1 YLNLPTETP
10 KVDVDAFNGWYL
22 ALLGNV
28 YQVSSW
34 RRPFD
39 LPISF
44 EAIGVGL
51 FGLFA
56 LGMTGLIWRQSA
68 RTGEYADPYMAAA
81 VLSLGMFM
89 LLTQMHERYL
99 FPVIPLLLLSA
110 VEQDAESDAA
120 WGAQKPWPIAWVYL
134 VLSLTFFF
142 NLISTASFVPSLWIS
157 IVVPQPLSPLVVVLK
172 ALSFV
177 AAIVNVL
184 VFGWLVRDAIA
195 RERVNATTR

>member
-1 YLNLPTETP
+1 
-10 KVDVDAFNGWYL
+10 
-22 ALLGNV
+22 
-28 YQVSSW
+28 
-34 RRPFD
+34 
-39 LPISF
+39 
-44 EAIGVGL
+44 
-51 FGLFA
+51 
-56 LGMTGLIWRQSA
+56 
-68 RTGEYADPYMAAA
+68 
-81 VLSLGMFM
+81 M

-142 NLISTASFVPSLWIS
+142 NLISTASFVPSRWIS